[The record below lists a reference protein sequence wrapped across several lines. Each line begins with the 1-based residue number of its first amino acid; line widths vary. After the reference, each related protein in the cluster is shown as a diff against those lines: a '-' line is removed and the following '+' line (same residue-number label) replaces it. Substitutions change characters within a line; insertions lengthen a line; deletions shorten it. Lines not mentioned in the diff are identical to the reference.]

1 MEPSIRFGVFYL
13 RKILTHRETRNLFMR
28 GTKDCLKK
36 LRIFILENK
45 IIREHIVAVF
55 KGRKHLYLETGW
67 IHRIFVHAQ
76 SCLTLCNPM
85 DYKPPGSS
93 VHGIFQA
100 IIPGQATISYARGS
114 IKPRD

>member
-1 MEPSIRFGVFYL
+1 
-13 RKILTHRETRNLFMR
+13 MR
-28 GTKDCLKK
+28 DTKDCLKK

-55 KGRKHLYLETGW
+55 KGRKHLYLETCW
-67 IHRIFVHAQ
+67 IHRTFACAQ
-76 SCLTLCNPM
+76 SCLTLCNSA
-85 DYKPPGSS
+85 DCKSPGSS

-100 IIPGQATISYARGS
+100 TVLEQVAISYARGS